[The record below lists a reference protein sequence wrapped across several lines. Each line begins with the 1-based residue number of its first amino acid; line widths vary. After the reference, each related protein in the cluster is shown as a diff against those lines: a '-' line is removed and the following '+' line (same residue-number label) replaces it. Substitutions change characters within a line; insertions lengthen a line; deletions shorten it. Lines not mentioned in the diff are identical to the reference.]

1 MCVPRK
7 AWKMIAKLV
16 GFELGMDYESIV
28 KMLLCNKRF
37 RVVNLINSAVCW
49 GLWKL
54 RNCLCFQEMSW
65 TSIKALWHTV
75 IHC

>member
-37 RVVNLINSAVCW
+37 RVVNLINSAVC
-49 GLWKL
+49 
-54 RNCLCFQEMSW
+54 
-65 TSIKALWHTV
+65 
-75 IHC
+75 